1 MRYSIFKSVKVNE
14 RKIKMKKYALLFC
27 FLLLA
32 SCAHV
37 SDNSTETASH
47 TSVDGWWAGKYKNA
61 SLLFKFNSD
70 GDILTG
76 TVDGMPGMPVLHLSD
91 GKIKGNW
98 ISFRTETDY
107 GRNKLKTSYKGD
119 LKKDVITFSYTT
131 TVTGPQGNS
140 GRTSRRAL
148 MVVNRIGSG
157 NETRAEIDNI
167 LKRNFMM

>member
-47 TSVDGWWAGKYKNA
+47 TSVDGWWAGKYKDA

-107 GRNKLKTSYKGD
+107 GRKILRISYKGD
-119 LKKDVITFSYTT
+119 LKKDEITFSCTT
-131 TVTGPQGNS
+131 TVAGQGS
-140 GRTSRRAL
+140 AGAASRRSL
-148 MVVNRIGSG
+148 VVVNRIGSG